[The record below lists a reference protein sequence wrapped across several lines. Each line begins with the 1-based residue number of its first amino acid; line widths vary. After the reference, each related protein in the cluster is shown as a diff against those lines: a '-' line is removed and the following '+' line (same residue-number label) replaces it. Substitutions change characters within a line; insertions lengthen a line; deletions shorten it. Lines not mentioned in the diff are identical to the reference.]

1 VPYPL
6 RDAPRPWVREAIV
19 TSTVVQYRTKPE
31 RADENTQLI
40 AAVFAELDQRQP
52 EGFTYKVFKLAD
64 GVSFI
69 HVFIEHDNA
78 VPDSLQE
85 LVSFKAFIADI
96 VERCDN
102 PPISGAATIIGGF
115 R

>member
-1 VPYPL
+1 
-6 RDAPRPWVREAIV
+6 V
-19 TSTVVQYRTKPE
+19 TSTVVRYQTKPE
-31 RADENTQLI
+31 RADENAQLI

-52 EGFTYKVFKLAD
+52 EGFTYKVFRLED

-69 HVFIEHDNA
+69 HVFIEHDDV

-85 LVSFKAFIADI
+85 LVSFKAFVADI
-96 VERCDN
+96 AERCDS
-102 PPISGAATIIGGF
+102 PPVSSAATIVGGY